1 MSHNLIQNFADPTII
16 FGASMQVLAS
26 NSEFDKWIVS
36 YGEITSV
43 KDITRAFFTAEYS
56 DKFLKDIENGV
67 NGKYPSKTNDLIEVT
82 IIPLNVDGTIA
93 IFKTTAVRNGSEPS
107 NYKWLIEKSP
117 IATAIYRPDG
127 SPKYYNQAYG
137 NIWGAPKEVGRKLVS
152 SNAYNI
158 FKDEQLQDIGL
169 TPFIRKGFNGEIVD
183 IPPVKYNPANTK
195 SLAQFGID
203 NEKYIKG
210 HIYPVIDG
218 KGTVQEIALVISDI
232 TFQMQ
237 AEEILTENHLKFQ
250 LLTMGLP
257 GVIYEYAFDGKTNFK
272 FLSQG
277 SIEMFG
283 YTPEEIINDH
293 TVITSMIHK
302 DDIDEFNRSSI
313 EAAKNAEPWE
323 WQGRF
328 VVNGTVKWI
337 EGKSN
342 TRGSNPNV
350 RYGMLLDVTERV
362 IAERKSKY
370 NELLLGQLFNN
381 SPLGLVLLDEDHNVV
396 QINHGF
402 EEIFRFSQSE
412 LVGKRLNDL
421 IVPPGESKA
430 ALDINTLTAKGKV
443 GKLESVRLDKNGK
456 NIPVIIYGVPVS
468 LEDETIGIYGI
479 YVDITERTRIENELK
494 VRNDEL
500 DNFVYKVSHDLR
512 APLSSV
518 LGLVNLARLE
528 KSTDNLR
535 EYVQMIENRIKLLD
549 AFINDVLS
557 HSKNLKLEV
566 QLGEIDLKKV
576 IDQCFEDLSYLPNAG
591 LVEVSVTIA
600 GESFY
605 SDQWRMNEIFRN
617 LISNSIK
624 YIDSTKDQSFVKI
637 DVNVSASCAKI
648 TIQDNGI
655 GISKS
660 NQTKVFDMFYRAT
673 ETSEGSGIG
682 LYIVKNALNK
692 LGGQIK
698 VSSEEDKG
706 TKFEINI
713 PNQMS
718 ESN

>member
-26 NSEFDKWIVS
+26 NSGFDKWIAS
-36 YGEITSV
+36 YGEVTNV
-43 KDITRAFFTAEYS
+43 KDISRAFFTAEYF

-82 IIPLNVDGTIA
+82 IIPLYDDGTIA
-93 IFKTTAVRNGSEPS
+93 IFKTTAVRKGSEPS

-137 NIWGAPKEVGRKLVS
+137 NIWGAPKEVGKKLVS

-218 KGTVQEIALVISDI
+218 RGTVQEIALVISDI

-518 LGLVNLARLE
+518 LGLVNLTRLE

-591 LVEVSVTIA
+591 LVKVSVTIA

-698 VSSEEDKG
+698 VSSEENKG